1 MSFLK
6 SKLGRAALEDFSDPE
21 VEDKANPNSGVDNP
35 EPDAEPEKEEPAAA
49 PAEEPKEGEDP
60 AATDAGATDTPAA
73 GEDPAAN
80 PTDDPAATGD
90 DPAATTDP
98 ENDPAAAATDAAAA
112 VADTDDA
119 AAAAAATGDTD
130 NITEPPATDIVEG
143 DPEADEVEAE
153 MGEVDKVAE
162 QEAEMGEDVEKL
174 SDATES
180 LEVVVAALE
189 CAIERGGLDFSGAIL
204 ARNNVNTVTKSLK
217 VRNLLLPALEEAES
231 TAAKIEGAGNMKDTI
246 VSFIRRIIEQIKSA
260 AERFAAWVVE
270 TYKRLT
276 NAYSALEARANKLAE
291 KVNSTEMK
299 TGALEN
305 PSLAK
310 ALSVAGKPVDDI
322 SVYLSNLSQFAKYM
336 NNPGTYKGYLDAID
350 ECEVMLKDPA
360 QEEAARGKISEKL
373 SAWAKELEKHTLNV
387 TKIMH
392 SQSKM
397 TENAQG
403 FEVPLMGNQIL
414 AVVIPNTAEGIHAM
428 TSAVGN
434 SGNSAPSSIDAL
446 DKAKAAKVCSLVA
459 QLAKETRES
468 FEANKGG
475 IKELEAGIKQR
486 RETISAMITALQAK
500 LTEGEEVGAG
510 RKVVMFVAKFMAS
523 TPNLPVHAV
532 NRALPRDLTTALN
545 YVAASVGTGAAAKA
559 PGTAVATV

>member
-1 MSFLK
+1 MKFLK

-21 VEDKANPNSGVDNP
+21 VEDKANPSSGVDNP
-35 EPDAEPEKEEPAAA
+35 EPDAEKEDPAATT
-49 PAEEPKEGEDP
+49 AEEPKEGEDP
-60 AATDAGATDTPAA
+60 VAADPAVTDTPAA
-73 GEDPAAN
+73 GDDPEAE
-80 PTDDPAATGD
+80 PAATSD

-98 ENDPAAAATDAAAA
+98 EADPADAATDAAAA

-130 NITEPPATDIVEG
+130 NIEDPTATDVVEA

-153 MGEVDKVAE
+153 MGEVDKVAD

-260 AERFAAWVVE
+260 ATRFAAWVVE

-350 ECEVMLKDPA
+350 ECEAMLKDPA
-360 QEEAARGKISEKL
+360 QEEAARGKVSEKL

-392 SQSKM
+392 SQSKT
-397 TENAQG
+397 TENGQG
-403 FEVPLMGNQIL
+403 FVVPLMGNQVLTVI
-414 AVVIPNTAEGIHAM
+414 IPNTAEGIHAM
-428 TSAVGN
+428 ASAVAN
-434 SGNSAPSSIDAL
+434 SGNSAASSVDAL

-500 LTEGEEVGAG
+500 LTEGEEVSAR

-523 TPNLPVHAV
+523 TPKLPVHAV

-545 YVAASVGTGAAAKA
+545 YVAASVGTEAAGKA